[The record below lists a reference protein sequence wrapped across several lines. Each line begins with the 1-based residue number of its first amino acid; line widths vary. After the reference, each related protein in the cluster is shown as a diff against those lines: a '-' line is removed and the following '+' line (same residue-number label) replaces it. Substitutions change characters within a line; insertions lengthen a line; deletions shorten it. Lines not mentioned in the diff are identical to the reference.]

1 LREEISERLMQADD
15 IDSTDVTVQVLG
27 GKVVLEGTVPEHRMK
42 HVIEELV
49 DVAPGVQEVDN
60 RIRVQGS

>member
-1 LREEISERLMQADD
+1 LLLVALGIE
-15 IDSTDVTVQVLG
+15 G
-27 GKVVLEGTVPEHRMK
+27 GKVVLEGTVPEHPMK
-42 HVIEELV
+42 HGIEELV